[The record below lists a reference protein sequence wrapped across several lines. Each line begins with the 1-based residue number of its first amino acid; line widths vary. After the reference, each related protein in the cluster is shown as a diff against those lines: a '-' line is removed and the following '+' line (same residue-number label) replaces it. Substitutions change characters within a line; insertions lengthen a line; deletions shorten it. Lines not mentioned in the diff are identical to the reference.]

1 MKALTLIISLA
12 FSVNSFSQTATE
24 FYNRGVNKFKLE
36 DYLGA
41 IADFNI
47 GIELN
52 PKDEMTYYN
61 RGNSKSKLGD
71 HRGAIT
77 DYNIAIDLNPKY
89 ASAYL
94 NRGILKFIIKQKN
107 SGCLDLSKAG
117 ELGKDEAYD
126 LIKKFCQ

>member
-1 MKALTLIISLA
+1 
-12 FSVNSFSQTATE
+12 
-24 FYNRGVNKFKLE
+24 
-36 DYLGA
+36 
-41 IADFNI
+41 
-47 GIELN
+47 
-52 PKDEMTYYN
+52 MTYYN